1 MVENSLILNIR
12 EVKVYTSLKYETYDF
27 VVWNEMK
34 WTIIIHRKIEQE
46 LDKVHVSDELSDEP
60 YQKCV
65 TMQNTCNQR

>member
-12 EVKVYTSLKYETYDF
+12 EVKVHTSLKYETYDF

-46 LDKVHVSDELSDEP
+46 LGKLHASDGP
-60 YQKCV
+60 YQKRV
-65 TMQNTCNQR
+65 TMQNTCYQS